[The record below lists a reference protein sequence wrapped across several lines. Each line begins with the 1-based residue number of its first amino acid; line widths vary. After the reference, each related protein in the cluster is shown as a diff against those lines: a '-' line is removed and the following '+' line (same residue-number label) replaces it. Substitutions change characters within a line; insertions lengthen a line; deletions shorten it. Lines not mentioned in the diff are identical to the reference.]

1 VTTCVKKLSGY
12 PLIFL
17 QRRFVVS
24 LLVMLF
30 LNVNPAQALEPM
42 DDTEMGTV
50 TGKEG
55 VLISLQYYYNSRP
68 PHDVANDEDIGSA
81 NADCTGLASVNCR
94 LALQLENRDFGWLVF
109 KNGHASLEMNRLSLD
124 AAFLGGDPEAEN
136 GVSAANKLIDL
147 NDEKFRNESGDCLF
161 GDCTKSWIDNSPA
174 VRAQYP
180 ESGGIYTAGNAGQPG
195 TSQGYNDVLLGVYV
209 QGLAVE
215 YNEPE
220 IGETWAAAPGWQAN
234 NFGSFLG
241 FEIADNNSHQ
251 AGIAIGGN
259 FYMYGF

>member
-1 VTTCVKKLSGY
+1 MTSCVGK
-12 PLIFL
+12 PLGLPLFLPLRGFVVFYIVMIFL
-17 QRRFVVS
+17 NIGSAF
-24 LLVMLF
+24 
-30 LNVNPAQALEPM
+30 ALEPM
-42 DDTEMGTV
+42 DDTEMGGV
-50 TGKEG
+50 TGQEG
-55 VLISLQYYYNSRP
+55 VLISLEYYYNSRP
-68 PHDVANDEDIGSA
+68 PHEVTNDEDIGSA
-81 NADCTGLASVNCR
+81 NADCTGLASLNCR

-124 AAFLGGDPEAEN
+124 AAFLGGDRVTEN
-136 GVSAANKLIDL
+136 GVSAANKAISF
-147 NDEKFRNESGDCLF
+147 NDDKFRNEAGDCLF
-161 GDCTKSWIDNSPA
+161 GDCTTSWIDNSPA

-180 ESGGIYTAGNAGQPG
+180 ESGGVYTPGVAGQPG
-195 TSQGYNDVLLGVYV
+195 TSQGYNDVRLGVYV

-220 IGETWAAAPGWQAN
+220 IGETWTAAPGWQAN

>member
-1 VTTCVKKLSGY
+1 MTTFVRKLTIS
-12 PLIFL
+12 PLCFIHP
-17 QRRFVVS
+17 RFVVAF
-24 LLVMLF
+24 LVLVF
-30 LNVNPAQALEPM
+30 CNANPALALEPM
-42 DDTEMGTV
+42 GDTEMGTI
-50 TGKEG
+50 TGQEG
-55 VLISLQYYYNSRP
+55 VLLSLQYYYNSKP
-68 PHDVANDEDIGSA
+68 PHEVTNDEDIGSA

-124 AAFLGGDPEAEN
+124 AAFLGGDPGTEN
-136 GVSAANKLIDL
+136 GVSAANKAIAF
-147 NDEKFRNESGDCLF
+147 NDEKFRNEGGDCLF
-161 GDCTKSWIDNSPA
+161 GDCTTSWIDNSPA

-180 ESGGIYTAGNAGQPG
+180 ESGGVYTPGNAGQPG
-195 TSQGYNDVLLGVYV
+195 SSQGYNDVLLGVYV

-220 IGETWAAAPGWQAN
+220 IGETWTAAPGWQAN